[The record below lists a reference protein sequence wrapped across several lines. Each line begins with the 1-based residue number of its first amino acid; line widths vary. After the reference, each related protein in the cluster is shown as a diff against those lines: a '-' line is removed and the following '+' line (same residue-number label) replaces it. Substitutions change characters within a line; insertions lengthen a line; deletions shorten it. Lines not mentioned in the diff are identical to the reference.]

1 MSGSETRTTLATC
14 IHPWWTMQQ
23 TSSGLSSSSL
33 SPSLLALLACTM
45 PGKSAQIQ
53 KNLQK
58 ILTLS
63 CTSGH
68 LAPLSYLLQSLW
80 VLYYLTPAMPS
91 GAIFIFVKSDECGEM
106 WCWSLLWWLVE
117 SFDAIG
123 YQLNNTG
130 FSWSTLFNRFICTLF
145 PYFTKKKIIDWLENP
160 SNTTRQIFSF
170 KGGVPPI
177 LLSFVGRMIFC

>member
-1 MSGSETRTTLATC
+1 MLFFFGKISPNLRILVCKIFGTKLRLCKIFDKFQVLKYMSGSETRTRTMLATC
-14 IHPWWTMQQ
+14 THPWWTMQR

-33 SPSLLALLACTM
+33 SPSLSALLACTM

-53 KNLQK
+53 KNLRK

-91 GAIFIFVKSDECGEM
+91 GAIFIFVKSDECGCEM
-106 WCWSLLWWLVE
+106 
-117 SFDAIG
+117 
-123 YQLNNTG
+123 
-130 FSWSTLFNRFICTLF
+130 
-145 PYFTKKKIIDWLENP
+145 
-160 SNTTRQIFSF
+160 
-170 KGGVPPI
+170 
-177 LLSFVGRMIFC
+177 

>member
-1 MSGSETRTTLATC
+1 MTNIRYENAMKYLSGSETRTRTTLATC

-23 TSSGLSSSSL
+23 TSSGFSSSSL

-45 PGKSAQIQ
+45 PGKSVQIQ
-53 KNLQK
+53 KNLRK
-58 ILTLS
+58 ILKLG

-91 GAIFIFVKSDECGEM
+91 GAIFLFVKSDENGEM

-117 SFDAIG
+117 SFDASG

-130 FSWSTLFNRFICTLF
+130 FSWSTFFNRFTDSTEPLAE
-145 PYFTKKKIIDWLENP
+145 KI
-160 SNTTRQIFSF
+160 R
-170 KGGVPPI
+170 
-177 LLSFVGRMIFC
+177 

>member
-1 MSGSETRTTLATC
+1 MLWQLMNDKYIRYENALKYMSGSETRTRTTLATC

-53 KNLQK
+53 KNLRK

-68 LAPLSYLLQSLW
+68 LAPLSYLLRSLW
-80 VLYYLTPAMPS
+80 VPSFLTPAMHS
-91 GAIFIFVKSDECGEM
+91 GAIFLLVKSDDCGEM
-106 WCWSLLWWLVE
+106 
-117 SFDAIG
+117 
-123 YQLNNTG
+123 
-130 FSWSTLFNRFICTLF
+130 
-145 PYFTKKKIIDWLENP
+145 
-160 SNTTRQIFSF
+160 
-170 KGGVPPI
+170 
-177 LLSFVGRMIFC
+177 